1 MEQLFCFIGIWVIC
15 GFVGSAIANNR
26 GNSGG
31 SGFLLG
37 LFLGP
42 LGVLIVAVS
51 AKNERELMRRRKEIE
66 DEFNAD
72 R

>member
-1 MEQLFCFIGIWVIC
+1 MEQLVCFIGIWVIC
-15 GFVGSAIANNR
+15 GFVGSSIANNR